1 MLYWE
6 GGTTLLTSPVSHK
19 SYPAE
24 LPLVLLSG
32 TGEDGERQKIQLPTV
47 LIILLCCNQ
56 ILVVPILDPRSQYLA
71 PLDLGIRFWFTTSRN
86 LNCEPMLILK
96 DVQRGKSLYDYTNT
110 II

>member
-6 GGTTLLTSPVSHK
+6 GGTTLLTSPVSQN

-47 LIILLCCNQ
+47 PIILSCCNQ
-56 ILVVPILDPRSQYLA
+56 ILVAPILDLRSQYLA
-71 PLDLGIRFWFTTSRN
+71 PLDSGTRFWYYHVK
-86 LNCEPMLILK
+86 K
-96 DVQRGKSLYDYTNT
+96 DVQRGESL
-110 II
+110 